1 MEFGGVLGSF
11 GEFWGSFGEL
21 KELKGVKDDSLIH
34 QVVLR
39 GKTYVFNSLNSF

>member
-1 MEFGGVLGSF
+1 MEFGGVL
-11 GEFWGSFGEL
+11 GSFGEL
-21 KELKGVKDDSLIH
+21 KELKGVKSLIH